1 MSLVISITCALLATL
16 LQQWARRYLK
26 VTQTH
31 YSLHKRAR
39 IRSFFAEGVES
50 SLLPWVVEALPTL
63 LHVSLVLFFAGL
75 VVFLWSIDLTIF
87 RLVLSWVGICT
98 VLYGCITLIPIFRH
112 DSPYHTPLTPL
123 ARPVVTAITLVFWV
137 LYICFIWPFV
147 CCYFCCSRNGPFRI
161 FSSLPDW
168 LSRVL
173 EMSLLTPEKAALK
186 VSLEIDARALMW
198 TFSRLDQDHELELF
212 FSGLPGFHNSKVVKE
227 PLCSLDEEQKPR
239 ILIAMI
245 GFLDRT
251 FSSNLLPDQVK
262 RRRADICANAIDLV
276 HTPKAFPEVVRSLA
290 SEDWDG
296 FGPVQS
302 CKIVD
307 FVGRWDNHMG
317 EYTTMDQAIFS
328 IVVARVQQRDD
339 SWFTLASDGL
349 GFPETVLRSHAA
361 RGDDTLSLAIL
372 IHVTRQQ
379 FIHLQDPVW
388 PSETIS
394 DVLLAA
400 SKFNVQDTLPELQ
413 HEFCALWNQI
423 VRKAQNDDDWGIA
436 DRILRPICQIYVTL
450 HRNTD
455 SSPTRFSAATHNE
468 DVVLGNP
475 TSHPVC
481 DVPDHVLDEFA
492 PTTFPLTILH
502 ENDAVLVAASPAN
515 PVAPSFPSIATFRID
530 ENLTT
535 VPSLDN
541 SHPHTH
547 LTIDSYHIP
556 ATSLDPATAGAVQDV
571 VTPGITMPQAMPFPT
586 PETSSSAPPLSS
598 TFPPAVVL
606 LQHNAGPPMP
616 RSDSPK
622 LPSAAFK
629 PVLDNICPAGPL
641 LSTHSLLTRSGLSQS
656 FPECHPGPTS
666 APVVCAVGDDDCSL
680 KPSLHEEKDVSD
692 SHPVNLPVQADT
704 IATLN
709 LPAYSLSQLSVTD
722 SDVPVVGRSSRES
735 HVGAHSP
742 HSGYDIV

>member
-39 IRSFFAEGVES
+39 IRSFFSEGVES

-63 LHVSLVLFFAGL
+63 LHASLVLFFAGL
-75 VVFLWSIDLTIF
+75 VVFLWNVNLTIF
-87 RLVLSWVGICT
+87 KLVLSWVGVCT
-98 VLYGCITLIPIFRH
+98 ALYGCITLIPIFRH
-112 DSPYHTPLTPL
+112 DSPYRTPLTPL
-123 ARPVVTAITLVFWV
+123 ARPVVTGITLVFWV
-137 LYICFIWPFV
+137 IYICFIWPFV
-147 CCYFCCSRNGPFRI
+147 CCYFCCSRHGPFRI
-161 FSSLPDW
+161 FSSLPNW
-168 LSRVL
+168 LNQVL
-173 EMSLLTPEKAALK
+173 GMTLLTPEKAALK

-198 TFSRLDQDHELELF
+198 TFDRLDEDHELELF

-227 PLCSLDEEQKPR
+227 PLCCLDDEKKPR
-239 ILIAMI
+239 IFIAMI

-276 HTPKAFPEVVRSLA
+276 HTPNAFPEVVRSLA

-296 FGPVQS
+296 YGPVQS
-302 CKIVD
+302 CEIVD
-307 FVGRWDNHMG
+307 FVRRWGNHMC
-317 EYTTMDQAIFS
+317 EYSALDQAIFF

-339 SWFTLASDGL
+339 LWFILASDGL
-349 GFPETVLRSHAA
+349 GVPETVLRSHAA

-372 IHVTRQQ
+372 IYVTRQQ
-379 FIHLQDPVW
+379 FIHLQNSFW

-450 HRNTD
+450 HHHTD
-455 SSPTRFSAATHNE
+455 SVPTRFSAATHNE

-481 DVPDHVLDEFA
+481 DVPDHGLDEFA

-502 ENDAVLVAASPAN
+502 ENATLVASSPAN
-515 PVAPSFPSIATFRID
+515 PVPPSFPSIATFRID
-530 ENLTT
+530 ESLMT
-535 VPSLDN
+535 VPPLDN

-547 LTIDSYHIP
+547 LTVDSLHIP
-556 ATSLDPATAGAVQDV
+556 ATPLDTATAGAVQDG

-598 TFPPAVVL
+598 TFPPAVVV
-606 LQHNAGPPMP
+606 LQHNAGPQMT
-616 RSDSPK
+616 RSDSPN

-629 PVLDNICPAGPL
+629 QVLDNICPTGPL
-641 LSTHSLLTRSGLSQS
+641 LSTHSLLTRSGLS
-656 FPECHPGPTS
+656 
-666 APVVCAVGDDDCSL
+666 
-680 KPSLHEEKDVSD
+680 
-692 SHPVNLPVQADT
+692 
-704 IATLN
+704 
-709 LPAYSLSQLSVTD
+709 
-722 SDVPVVGRSSRES
+722 
-735 HVGAHSP
+735 
-742 HSGYDIV
+742 